1 MGFNHCYLPDVK
13 SLQSEL
19 NTIGLECFVKRY
31 QKYEMISGE
40 SDRMQFVESKINL
53 YENIKNNN
61 TNFINNFN

>member
-1 MGFNHCYLPDVK
+1 MGFNHCYLSDVK

-19 NTIGLECFVKRY
+19 NTIGLERFVQRY

-53 YENIKNNN
+53 YENIKNND